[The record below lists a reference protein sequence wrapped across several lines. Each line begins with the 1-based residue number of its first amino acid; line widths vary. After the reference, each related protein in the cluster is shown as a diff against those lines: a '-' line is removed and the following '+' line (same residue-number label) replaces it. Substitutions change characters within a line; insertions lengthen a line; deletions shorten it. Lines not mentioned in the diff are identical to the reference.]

1 MKIPG
6 VAVIFLLSSA
16 ALLAQTRGA
25 AVNSGGARAVP
36 SAPAAQRS
44 VGTVLNPAGAVPP
57 VYASSPFI
65 NTSIPGRVGVS
76 RGVRAPRSGAFLYPY
91 PVYVGGGYGGG
102 YYGSGSYSNGYYDS
116 SYAGQPGYGQGYG
129 QEQSPNVVVVYPQQ
143 QPPVIINQFG
153 PGDPQMATRVQP
165 QNLVYPPAPSQADEA
180 PAAET
185 SHYLIAFKDHSI
197 YSAVAYWVDGD
208 TLHYFTTPTTHN
220 QASVSLV
227 DRDLTDRLNKES
239 GAEVKLPPAK

>member
-1 MKIPG
+1 VG
-6 VAVIFLLSSA
+6 SA
-16 ALLAQTRGA
+16 LY
-25 AVNSGGARAVP
+25 
-36 SAPAAQRS
+36 
-44 VGTVLNPAGAVPP
+44 PAGAVPP
-57 VYASSPFI
+57 VNSGSPFV
-65 NTSIPGRVGVS
+65 NTSIPGRVGVG
-76 RGVRAPRSGAFLYPY
+76 RDRFRAPRSSGAFLYPY

-102 YYGSGSYSNGYYDS
+102 YYGNGYYDS
-116 SYAGQPGYGQGYG
+116 SYAGQPGYGP
-129 QEQSPNVVVVYPQQ
+129 EQQQPNVVVVYPQQ

-165 QNLVYPPAPSQADEA
+165 QNLVYPPAGSQAEE
-180 PAAET
+180 PPVAAET

-227 DRDLTDRLNKES
+227 DRELTDRLNKES
-239 GAEVKLPPAK
+239 GAEVKLPPAR